1 MLSRVAERVYWL
13 GRFLERA
20 ENTARLMLV
29 RHNAV
34 LDLPKEVQPGWDLL
48 LQVLG
53 AQENFARLPGAA
65 NEKNI
70 MSFVFGERANPSSI
84 ISSLTYA
91 RENMRT
97 TREILPSEAWERV
110 NSLYLSVARRSHK
123 DLPRGMRHSVLNNII
138 QSCQQVTGMLAGT
151 MNQDAA
157 YQFVCM
163 GRNLERADMSTR
175 IIDAAS
181 AGLMGNVD
189 ETSPFRNVLWISVL
203 QSLSAYQMYRL
214 NVRRSVNRQGVLEFL
229 FKSTVFP
236 RAVAHSLHAIEHSM
250 HTLPDNKRAL
260 KVVSKV
266 YRQLRKTDCSN
277 LVGPA
282 LHDYIDELQL
292 QLQDVHSAIASTWFM
307 HEDVAK
313 PAVAQAQQS
322 TEVSK

>member
-20 ENTARLMLV
+20 ENTARLLLV

-34 LDLPKEVQPGWDLL
+34 LDLPKEVQPGWGLL

-53 AQENFARLPGAA
+53 AEQTFAKVSGTAT
-65 NEKNI
+65 EKNVI
-70 MSFVFGERANPSSI
+70 RFVFGERENPSSI
-84 ISSLTYA
+84 FSSLTYA

-97 TREILPSEAWERV
+97 TREILPSETWERV

-123 DLPRGMRHSVLNNII
+123 DLPRGMRHSVLNNIV
-138 QSCQQVTGMLAGT
+138 QSCQQITGMLDGS

-157 YQFVCM
+157 YQFVRL

-181 AGLMGNVD
+181 AGLMGNID

-214 NVRRSVNRQGVLEFL
+214 DVRRRVNREDVLIFL
-229 FKSTVFP
+229 FQSTVFP
-236 RAVAHSLHAIEHSM
+236 RAVAHTLLQIENSM
-250 HTLPDNKRAL
+250 KLLPDHKSAL
-260 KVVSKV
+260 AVAASLR
-266 YRQLRKTDCSN
+266 RQLKDTDCGA
-277 LVGPA
+277 LAGPA
-282 LHDYIDELQL
+282 LHDFIDELQL
-292 QLQDVHSAIASTWFM
+292 QLVDVHNAIAVRWFA
-307 HEDVAK
+307 H
-313 PAVAQAQQS
+313 QS
-322 TEVSK
+322 S

>member
-1 MLSRVAERVYWL
+1 MLSRTAERVYWL

-20 ENTARLMLV
+20 ENTARLLLV

-53 AQENFARLPGAA
+53 AEEEFAKLPGATT
-65 NEKNI
+65 EKNI
-70 MSFVFGERANPSSI
+70 ISFVFGERENPSSI
-84 ISSLTYA
+84 ISSLTSA

-97 TREILPSEAWERV
+97 TREILPSETWERV
-110 NSLYLSVARRSHK
+110 NSLYLSVARRSQK
-123 DLPRGMRHSVLNNII
+123 DLPRGVRHAVLNNIV
-138 QSCQQVTGMLAGT
+138 QSCQQITGMLAGS

-157 YQFVCM
+157 YQFVRL

-214 NVRRSVNRQGVLEFL
+214 DVRRRVNREDVLAFL
-229 FKSTVFP
+229 FQSTVFP
-236 RAVAHSLHAIEHSM
+236 RAVAHTLQQIENSM
-250 HTLPDNKRAL
+250 KLLPDHKGAL
-260 KVVSKV
+260 AVVANLR
-266 YRQLRKTDCSN
+266 RQLKDTDCSA
-277 LVGPA
+277 LAGPA
-282 LHDYIDELQL
+282 LHDFIDVLQML
-292 QLQDVHSAIASTWFM
+292 LVDVHNTIAVTWFA
-307 HEDVAK
+307 HE
-313 PAVAQAQQS
+313 S
-322 TEVSK
+322 S